1 MLNQEERSLKKQLLY
16 VMENTEELDHI
27 YIKFQVSHL
36 LTLLK
41 ILEVLLLFL
50 LYGLISFKY
59 VKFQGLG
66 ILLVKWGHFSLLANT
81 LKS

>member
-1 MLNQEERSLKKQLLY
+1 MLDQEERPLKKQILY
-16 VMENTEELDHI
+16 VMENTEELDHV
-27 YIKFQVSHL
+27 YIKLQVSHL

-41 ILEVLLLFL
+41 ILEGLLLFL

-66 ILLVKWGHFSLLANT
+66 ILLVKQGHFSLLGNI